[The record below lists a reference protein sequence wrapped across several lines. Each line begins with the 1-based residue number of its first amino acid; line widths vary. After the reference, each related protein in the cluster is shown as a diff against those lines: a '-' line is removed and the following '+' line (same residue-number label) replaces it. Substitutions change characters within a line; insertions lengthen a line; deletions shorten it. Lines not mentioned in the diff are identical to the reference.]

1 MQSISPDPDNFL
13 LLELP
18 AKVKYALLALL
29 ELVTSFS
36 DQKFITIP
44 DIVAKQPIPERY
56 LEQILMSLKR
66 NGIVKSYRGMKGGYI
81 LTRSPWQITVL
92 DVFIAIEGEKKTQF
106 STSTASNDRIML
118 SDIWQEAQNA
128 MWQILQKQT
137 LDDLY
142 RRCEAFHQDSVMYH
156 I

>member
-66 NGIVKSYRGMKGGYI
+66 NGIVKSYMIG
-81 LTRSPWQITVL
+81 
-92 DVFIAIEGEKKTQF
+92 KK
-106 STSTASNDRIML
+106 
-118 SDIWQEAQNA
+118 
-128 MWQILQKQT
+128 
-137 LDDLY
+137 
-142 RRCEAFHQDSVMYH
+142 
-156 I
+156 